1 MLNRVNNLE
10 ITYIGRKI
18 ADDDNIDEPFKTKP
32 RRVNIV
38 LDCDSNMKHVILSS
52 LGLSLFMRVPWNEGR
67 FHLLKTMNGDRLWLH
82 YLLRLGLKI
91 TVDGFRV
98 FSISDPQT
106 PSSSDFR
113 RPLGV
118 GLEAPD
124 GTYVR
129 ILLVDVDDRKK
140 EPDLA
145 MPIDNIINEK
155 YIDKNLSVISFS
167 VPDFMAAVDVKAFS
181 MAVDFVKATRIVRSV
196 LGFDGVTVKAD
207 EFGRLGFYV
216 MSPSQGADLRV
227 PGLWKGVLSLVLLA
241 MASSNDIVVVDH
253 VEDMINLQHHRFIA
267 DTIIKSKSQWFIGIQ
282 SPQLI
287 DYLLHEIPED
297 VMVYPVFRRDKITIG
312 QLKGEE
318 ADQVKLV
325 RRCIPGAV
333 IDVTLNL

>member
-1 MLNRVNNLE
+1 MPNRVNSLE
-10 ITYIGRKI
+10 IAYVGGKI
-18 ADDDNIDEPFKTKP
+18 TDDENIDETFKTEP

-38 LDCDSNMKHVILSS
+38 LDCGSNMKHIILGS

-67 FHLLKTMNGDRLWLH
+67 FYLLKTMNGDRLWLH
-82 YLLRLGLKI
+82 YLLKLGFRI
-91 TVDGFRV
+91 TVDGFNV
-98 FSISDPQT
+98 FSVSDPQT
-106 PSSSDFR
+106 PLSDDFR

-129 ILLVDVDDRKK
+129 TLLIDIDYGKK

-145 MPIDNIINEK
+145 MPIDNIVNEK
-155 YIDKNLSVISFS
+155 YIDKNLTVISFS
-167 VPDFMAAVDVKAFS
+167 VPDFMAAIDVKAFS
-181 MAVDFVKATRIVRSV
+181 MSVDFVKATRFVRSV

-216 MSPSQGADLRV
+216 MSPSQGADRRL

-253 VEDMINLQHHRFIA
+253 VEDMLDLQQHRFMA
-267 DTIIKSKSQWFIGIQ
+267 DIIIKSESQWFIGIQ

-287 DYLLHEIPED
+287 DYLLREIPED
-297 VMVYPVFRRDKITIG
+297 VMIYPVFRRDNITIG
-312 QLKGEE
+312 RLKGEE
-318 ADQVKLV
+318 ADYVKLV
-325 RRCIPGAV
+325 RTCIPGAV